1 MRGGRVGAGVGGG
14 RRGKFGFRILVL
26 SSRVLDGKVIINLQ
40 RIYIYV

>member
-1 MRGGRVGAGVGGG
+1 MVLRGFWGLLENL
-14 RRGKFGFRILVL
+14 KKDFQSILMVL